1 MIDRLF
7 VLMQSMQQLS
17 RSQEVT
23 ANNLANLNTP
33 GFKGDNLFYHAF
45 REEMDGEAYYK
56 ARPLQVSDLKQGVL
70 SETGSNFDFAIN
82 GSGFFMVENEDGQKF
97 LTRNGRFEIDR
108 EGYLRDQDGSY
119 VQGRS
124 GDIRIPE
131 YYRSISDDE
140 REPSFEVAKDG
151 TVRVNDEIQDQIRL
165 VGVENPMALERRSN
179 SYFAFDSAAQ
189 IYEDN
194 QSLVMQGYVEGSNV
208 NALSEMTDMMKN
220 LRLFESQQRA
230 MLTTNDILSNVT
242 NQLGKF

>member
-45 REEMDGEAYYK
+45 KEEMNGGSYYK
-56 ARPLQVSDLKQGVL
+56 TQPLQTADLKQGVL
-70 SETGSNFDFAIN
+70 KETGNAFDLAVEGN
-82 GSGFFMVENEDGQKF
+82 GFFVVENDGQRF
-97 LTRNGRFEIDR
+97 LTRNGSFEIDQ
-108 EGYLRDQDGSY
+108 EGYLKDTNGSY

-131 YYRSISDDE
+131 YYRSISDNE
-140 REPSFEVAKDG
+140 REPSFEVARDG
-151 TVRVNDEIQDQIRL
+151 TIRVNDEIQDQIRL
-165 VGVENPMALERRSN
+165 VGVENPMTLERRTS

-189 IYEDN
+189 IYEDG
-194 QSLVMQGYVEGSNV
+194 QSSISQGYLESGNV
-208 NALSEMTDMMKN
+208 NTLSEMTDMMKN